1 MALNVT
7 QVNQAFLGL
16 LGRPATGAE
25 AAKFAKKKANF
36 FVKGVKK

>member
-25 AAKFAKKKANF
+25 AAKFAKKS
-36 FVKGVKK
+36 